1 MPRLNSAAAAS
12 TAADTITREPVSAR
26 TTPRPKSLGV
36 SKAVI
41 ARAHRVGLERAAV
54 KAEQLALAID
64 TQRPNVSRFGY
75 DHEPH
80 SPSSRQLAEPAA
92 PREWVRAIV
101 SVITDVHA
109 MQVVDRA
116 EVVHGDNHFAR
127 IASIAKETSEAQ
139 HAYAVGLADVNACR
153 VTALEKFRREAAEAV
168 AALLEGD
175 AAAAA
180 EIARLRAERT
190 KGGK

>member
-1 MPRLNSAAAAS
+1 MSRPQHAAAAS
-12 TAADTITREPVSAR
+12 VAVDTITRESVPAR
-26 TTPRPKSLGV
+26 TPRPKSLGV

-54 KAEQLALAID
+54 KPEQLALAID

-80 SPSSRQLAEPAA
+80 SPSSRQLAEAAA

-101 SVITDVHA
+101 GVITDVHA
-109 MQVVDRA
+109 MQVIDRA
-116 EVVHGDNHFAR
+116 AVVHGDNHFAR

-139 HAYAVGLADVNACR
+139 HVLASGLADASACR
-153 VTALEKFRREAAEAV
+153 ITALETFRREAAEAI

-175 AAAAA
+175 AYAAA